1 MCGIAG
7 VIDPRPGK
15 SAGQL
20 GSAAEKMSDAVKN
33 RGPDDS
39 GLWVDEINGLAFGH
53 RRLSIIDISE
63 QGHQPMVSSSGSY
76 VIAYNGEIY
85 NFQKIKKDLEK
96 EKPVKW
102 RGHSDTEVL
111 LEAIERYGVLEAVK
125 LLNGMFA
132 FALWDRRQKSVTFA
146 RDRLGKK
153 PLYYGYNNGVFLFG
167 SELKSFFA
175 YPGFQGEIDRGS
187 LALFLRHNYIP
198 APHSIYKGIRKLKP
212 AHILTIRFPLT
223 PGQIPE
229 PAPYWSAREV
239 YSAGAQNPFKATE
252 DELTLKLNEL
262 LLDAVGARMISDV
275 PLGAFLSGGID
286 SSLVVS
292 LMQAQSARK
301 VKTFSIGF
309 DEDAYNEAPFAYEV
323 ARHLG
328 TDHTELY
335 VTSQEARDVIP
346 RLPEIYDEPFADSSQ
361 IPTYLV
367 SKMAR
372 EHVTVCLSGDGGD
385 ESFGGYNRYLWA
397 MSIWKKIGWA
407 PLPLRKLSAGAI
419 TSIPPGA
426 WEKLYSAVQPV
437 LPDSV
442 RVSNPGDKAHK
453 LAELLSLN
461 GPVEMYRWLVS
472 QFREPERIVTGS
484 KEPRTILSNEEE
496 WASVEDFTQQMMFL
510 DTVTYLPDDI
520 LTKVD
525 RASMSVS
532 LEARAPLLDY
542 RVVEFAARLPVKM
555 KIGDGYSKRL
565 LRQTLFK
572 YVPKQIIERPK
583 MGFGAPID
591 SWLRGPLR
599 EWAES
604 LLDEKRLKRESI
616 FDPSPIRKKWSEHL
630 SGKRNWQYHLWTA
643 LMFQA
648 WHEKYHG

>member
-7 VIDPRPGK
+7 VIDPGPGK

-20 GSAAEKMSDAVKN
+20 GSVAIKMADALKS

-39 GLWVDEINGLAFGH
+39 GLWVDESNGLAFGH

-63 QGHQPMVSSSGSY
+63 QGHQPMVSSSGDY

-85 NFQKIKKDLEK
+85 NFNKIKKELEK
-96 EKPVKW
+96 EKPVEW
-102 RGHSDTEVL
+102 RGRSDTEVL
-111 LEAIERYGVLEAVK
+111 LEAIERYGVVKAVK

-132 FALWDRRQKSVTFA
+132 FALWNRKEKSVTLV

-153 PLYYGYNNGVFLFG
+153 PLYYGYSGGVFLFG

-198 APHSIYKGIRKLKP
+198 APYSIYKGIRKLKP
-212 AHILTIRFPLT
+212 AHILTVRFPLA
-223 PGQIPE
+223 PGEIPE
-229 PAPYWSAREV
+229 STPYWSAKEA
-239 YSAGAQNPFKATE
+239 YNAGAQDYFKATE
-252 DELTLKLNEL
+252 EELELKLSEL
-262 LLDAVGARMISDV
+262 LLDAVKMRMISDV

-292 LMQAQSARK
+292 LMQAQSDRK
-301 VKTFSIGF
+301 VRTFSIGF
-309 DEDAYNEAPFAYEV
+309 DEAAYNEAPFAAEV

-335 VTSQEARDVIP
+335 VTPSEARDVIP

-372 EHVTVCLSGDGGD
+372 EQVTVCLSGDGGD

-407 PLPLRKLSAGAI
+407 PGLFRKLSAGAI

-426 WEKLYSAVQPV
+426 WERLYSAAKPI

-442 RVSNPGDKAHK
+442 RVTNPGDKAHK

-472 QFREPERIVTGS
+472 QFKEPERIVIGS
-484 KEPRTILSNEEE
+484 KEPRTILSDEGE
-496 WASVEDFTQQMMFL
+496 WARVEDFTQQMMFL

-542 RVVEFAARLPVKM
+542 RVVEFASRLPVNM
-555 KIGDGYSKRL
+555 KIGDGQSKRL

-572 YVPKQIIERPK
+572 YVPRKLIERPK
-583 MGFGAPID
+583 MGFGVPID

-604 LLDEKRLKRESI
+604 LIDEKRLRRESI
-616 FDPSPIRKKWSEHL
+616 FDPSDIRKKWSEHL
-630 SGKRNWQYHLWTA
+630 SGKRNWQYHLWTV

-648 WHEKYHG
+648 WYEKYHG

>member
-63 QGHQPMVSSSGSY
+63 QGHQPMVSSSGNY

-102 RGHSDTEVL
+102 RGRSDTEVL

-132 FALWDRRQKSVTFA
+132 FALWSRKEKSVTFI

-175 YPGFQGEIDRGS
+175 YPGFKGEIDRGS

-212 AHILTIRFPLT
+212 AHILTIALPLT

-229 PAPYWSAREV
+229 SAPYWSAREV
-239 YSAGAQNPFKATE
+239 YSAGAQNAFKATE

-309 DEDAYNEAPFAYEV
+309 NEAAYNEAPFASEV

-335 VTSQEARDVIP
+335 VTPLETRDVIP
-346 RLPEIYDEPFADSSQ
+346 GLPEIYDEPFADSSQ
-361 IPTYLV
+361 IPMCLV

-397 MSIWKKIGWA
+397 MSIWKKVGWA
-407 PLPLRKLSAGAI
+407 PRLFRKLSAGAI

-453 LAELLSLN
+453 LAELLTLN

-565 LRQTLFK
+565 LRRTLFK
-572 YVPKQIIERPK
+572 YVPKQLIERPK
-583 MGFGAPID
+583 MGFGVPID

>member
-7 VIDPRPGK
+7 VIDPKPAQ
-15 SAGQL
+15 SAGKL
-20 GSAAEKMSDAVKN
+20 GSVVEKMADAVKN

-63 QGHQPMVSSSGSY
+63 QGHQPMVSSSGNY

-85 NFQKIKKDLEK
+85 NFQKIKKDMEK

-102 RGHSDTEVL
+102 KGHSDTEVL
-111 LEAIERYGVLEAVK
+111 LEAIERYGVTGAVK

-132 FALWDRRQKSVTFA
+132 FAVWDQKQKSVTFV

-175 YPGFQGEIDRGS
+175 YPGFKGEIDRGS

-198 APHSIYKGIRKLKP
+198 APHSIYKGIRKLRP
-212 AHILTIRFPLT
+212 AHIVTIRLPLT
-223 PGQIPE
+223 PGQLPE

-239 YSAGAQNPFKATE
+239 YSAGAQNAFKATE
-252 DELTLKLNEL
+252 DELTLKLNDL
-262 LLDAVGARMISDV
+262 LLDAVGMRMISDV

-309 DEDAYNEAPFAYEV
+309 DEAAYNEAPFASEV

-335 VTSQEARDVIP
+335 VTPLETRDVIP
-346 RLPEIYDEPFADSSQ
+346 GLPEIYDEPFADSSQ

-397 MSIWKKIGWA
+397 MSIWRKIGWA
-407 PLPLRKLSAGAI
+407 PLSLRKLTAGAI

-426 WEKLYSAVQPV
+426 WGKLYSAASPV

-442 RVSNPGDKAHK
+442 KVTNPGDKAHK
-453 LAELLSLN
+453 LAELLTLN
-461 GPVEMYRWLVS
+461 GPIEMYRWLVS
-472 QFREPERIVTGS
+472 QFREPERIVIGS

-542 RVVEFAARLPVKM
+542 RVVEFAARLPVNM

-565 LRQTLFK
+565 LRKALFK
-572 YVPKQIIERPK
+572 YVPRQLIERPK

-616 FDPSPIRKKWSEHL
+616 FDPAEIRKKWSEHL
-630 SGKRNWQYHLWTA
+630 SGKRNWQYHLWTV

-648 WHEKYHG
+648 WYEKYHG

>member
-309 DEDAYNEAPFAYEV
+309 NEDAYNEAPFAYEV

>member
-63 QGHQPMVSSSGSY
+63 QGHQPMVSSSGNY

-102 RGHSDTEVL
+102 RGRSDTEVL

-132 FALWDRRQKSVTFA
+132 FALWSRKEKSVTFI

-175 YPGFQGEIDRGS
+175 YPGFKGEIDRGS

-212 AHILTIRFPLT
+212 AHILTIALPLT

-229 PAPYWSAREV
+229 SAPYWSAREV
-239 YSAGAQNPFKATE
+239 YSAGAQNAFKATE

-309 DEDAYNEAPFAYEV
+309 NEAAYNEAPFASEV

-335 VTSQEARDVIP
+335 VTPLETRDVIP
-346 RLPEIYDEPFADSSQ
+346 GLPEIYDEPFADSSQ
-361 IPTYLV
+361 IPMCLV

-397 MSIWKKIGWA
+397 MSIWKKVGWA
-407 PLPLRKLSAGAI
+407 PRLFRKLSAGAI

-426 WEKLYSAVQPV
+426 WEKLYSAVRPV

-442 RVSNPGDKAHK
+442 KVANPGDKAHK
-453 LAELLSLN
+453 LAELLTLN

-565 LRQTLFK
+565 LRRTLFK

-583 MGFGAPID
+583 MGFGVPID

-630 SGKRNWQYHLWTA
+630 SGKRNWQYHLWTV